1 MSNYFTKAL
10 GIAPRTEKKHVDNV
24 LNSILYSN
32 LVGFN
37 NVVFYNYDQEDYIK
51 KGYKENAE
59 VYTITNKIVSKT
71 LVAPVYLYEDK
82 PDTKALKYRRYK
94 NSKRSSKRIEIN
106 KHRLYVEKALEFA
119 TGAKDLQELLDT
131 PNPKQSWRELSELAR
146 LFYFNQGETFYYRET
161 ADDSDIALEL
171 YVAPANLMTPVY
183 GGGDVNNPITGWKL
197 NLLNGHDRVL
207 DAKDVLQIKRANPE
221 FNSMGSQDR
230 GMSFIQAGQ
239 KYLQLN
245 DASLK
250 AWISSQENEGA
261 KGIVAP
267 NTDDPKGWLQPD
279 QVDATQKAVDS
290 NVNGHGNKGRVVTV
304 GMPVQYH
311 SMALSP
317 TANAVLEAL
326 KFSGFKVARLWGA
339 NPILF
344 DEDPTYTN
352 LLEAKESFVID
363 VIVPYLNVEEDSLN
377 RWLVKPFS
385 ERDNRNYK
393 IDYDISVY
401 DELKLSTDEVDALLS
416 VLTINEVRVMLGYD
430 EIPDSDAANQVFV
443 ASGKVPLSDFDMGLT
458 LNDDLNK

>member
-10 GIAPRTEKKHVDNV
+10 GIASRTEKKHVDNV

-37 NVVFYNYDQEDYIK
+37 NVVFYDYNQEDYIK
-51 KGYKENAE
+51 KGYKSNAE
-59 VYTITNKIVSKT
+59 VYSITNKIVSKT

-82 PDTKALKYRRYK
+82 PDNKALKYRKYK
-94 NSKRSSKRIEIN
+94 DSKRSAKKIEIN
-106 KHRLYVEKALEFA
+106 KHKLYVAKALEYA
-119 TGAKDLQELLDT
+119 RGASDLQELLEA

-161 ADDSDIALEL
+161 SEFDDIALEL
-171 YVAPANLMTPVY
+171 YVAPANLMIPVY
-183 GGGDVNNPITGWKL
+183 GGGDVNNAIVAWKL
-197 NLLNGHDRVL
+197 NLLNGENREL

-250 AWISSQENEGA
+250 AWINSQENEGA
-261 KGIVAP
+261 KGIVSP
-267 NTDDPKGWLQPD
+267 NTDDPKGWLQPE
-279 QVDATQKAVDS
+279 QVLSTQKAVDS
-290 NVNGHGNKGRVVTV
+290 NVNGYANKGRVVTV

-326 KFSGFKVARLWGA
+326 KFSGFKLARLWGA

-344 DEDPTYTN
+344 DENPTYTN

-363 VIVPYLNVEEDSLN
+363 VIVPYLNIEEDALN
-377 RWLVKPFS
+377 RWFVKPFS
-385 ERDNRNYK
+385 LRDGKNYK
-393 IDYDISVY
+393 IDYDVSVY

-430 EIPDSDAANQVFV
+430 ELEEEMANQVFV
-443 ASGKVPLSDFDMGLT
+443 ASGKVPLSEFGLGIS